1 VLPCRGAAAG
11 GVAFG
16 GYLTDIEAAYGW
28 GAMTPSLRLISSGD
42 HCIPAASIGAV
53 HLRP

>member
-1 VLPCRGAAAG
+1 
-11 GVAFG
+11 VAFG
-16 GYLTDIEAAYGW
+16 GYLTEIETAYGR

-53 HLRP
+53 PWR